1 LNKPNTE
8 QKKQINNDSIDGS
21 TLIADNEIQN
31 DKKENVNNENSPSI
45 NQTTTIRIRPIKI
58 VKKLPPQ
65 KTKIPTGRTKSR
77 PVNIP
82 FNVPIKKSDRVED
95 WVLWK
100 NKVKQQ
106 PLATAIQGSHKIL
119 TTNDWDVNII

>member
-45 NQTTTIRIRPIKI
+45 NQTTTIR
-58 VKKLPPQ
+58 
-65 KTKIPTGRTKSR
+65 
-77 PVNIP
+77 N
-82 FNVPIKKSDRVED
+82 
-95 WVLWK
+95 
-100 NKVKQQ
+100 
-106 PLATAIQGSHKIL
+106 
-119 TTNDWDVNII
+119 

>member
-1 LNKPNTE
+1 
-8 QKKQINNDSIDGS
+8 
-21 TLIADNEIQN
+21 
-31 DKKENVNNENSPSI
+31 
-45 NQTTTIRIRPIKI
+45 
-58 VKKLPPQ
+58 VKKIPPQ
-65 KTKIPTGRTKSR
+65 KTKIPTGRTKTR

-106 PLATAIQGSHKIL
+106 PLARAIQGSHKIL
-119 TTNDWDVNII
+119 TTNDWDIVYEELKQYKKIERYEALKAAKQLSFRQIKKFKAPPRTKTHWDHLLEEMV